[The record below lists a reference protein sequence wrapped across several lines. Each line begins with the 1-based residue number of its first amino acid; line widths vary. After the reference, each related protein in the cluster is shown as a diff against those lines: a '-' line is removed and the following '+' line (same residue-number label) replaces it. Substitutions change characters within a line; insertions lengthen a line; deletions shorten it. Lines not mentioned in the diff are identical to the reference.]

1 MLLSRNLRL
10 VAVAVVSEPMP
21 REIHSAEEFTA
32 LLPRAVEVRVKRLTD
47 VVKVKLR
54 TPQVLY
60 TFKCD
65 PATADRLLSGL
76 KVPIV
81 NL

>member
-1 MLLSRNLRL
+1 MP
-10 VAVAVVSEPMP
+10 SEI
-21 REIHSAEEFTA
+21 RSEEEFTA
-32 LLPRAVEVRVKRLTD
+32 LLPRAIECRVKRLRNI
-47 VVKVKLR
+47 VKLKLR
-54 TPQVLY
+54 TPHVLY

-81 NL
+81 DL